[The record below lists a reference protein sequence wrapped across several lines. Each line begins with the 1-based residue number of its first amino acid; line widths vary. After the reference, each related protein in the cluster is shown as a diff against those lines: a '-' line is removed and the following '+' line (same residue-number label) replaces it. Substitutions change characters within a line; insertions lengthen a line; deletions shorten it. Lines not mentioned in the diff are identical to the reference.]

1 MPALRMLHRFSALIV
16 GLFLVLHL
24 ANHFVGL
31 FGQQQHIEFMQ
42 AVRVLYRY
50 PMVEVLLLVLLV
62 WQACS
67 GLVLLA
73 RRWKARD
80 GVIAWLQIVS
90 GAYLLAFLI
99 NHVGAV
105 LYGRFALGLDT
116 DFRFAAAGFHV
127 GSLGVFFAPYYALA
141 ILALFTH
148 VGCAVYWSIG
158 STSGVLR
165 KSVLGAF
172 MLVGAAAGLLVV
184 LALMGVLY
192 VVDIP
197 DAYKATYGALTAES

>member
-1 MPALRMLHRFSALIV
+1 MPTLRVLHRFSALVV
-16 GLFLVLHL
+16 GLFLALHL

-31 FGQQQHIEFMQ
+31 FGQQRHIDFMQ
-42 AVRVLYRY
+42 VARVLYRY
-50 PMVEVLLLVLLV
+50 PVVEALLMVLLV

-90 GAYLLAFLI
+90 GAYLLVFLI

-116 DFRFAAAGFHV
+116 DIRFAAAGFHV
-127 GSLGVFFAPYYALA
+127 GSLGIFFAPYYALA
-141 ILALFTH
+141 IFALFTH
-148 VGCAVYWSIG
+148 VGCAVYWKIG
-158 STSGVLR
+158 WASPLLR
-165 KSVLGAF
+165 KSVLGVF
-172 MLVGAAAGLLVV
+172 MLVGATAGLLVV
-184 LALMGVLY
+184 LALMGILY
-192 VVDIP
+192 EVDIP
-197 DAYKATYGALTAES
+197 DAYKATYEDLAG